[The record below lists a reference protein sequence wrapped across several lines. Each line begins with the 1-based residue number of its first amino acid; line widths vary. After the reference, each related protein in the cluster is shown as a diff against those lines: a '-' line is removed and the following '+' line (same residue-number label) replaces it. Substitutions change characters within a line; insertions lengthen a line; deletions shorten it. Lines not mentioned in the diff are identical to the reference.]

1 MSTTTASAALPRTR
15 RRADWRPRLV
25 SAEFLKLRKRRGLV
39 ISALGL
45 TILPM
50 IIAYTVLLIAHAANP
65 AKHGPAGGLANL
77 SGSMD
82 VLRQLGVVSAI
93 LIGATLGAGD
103 LGSGVFR
110 ELVITGRSRL
120 ALFAARV
127 PAGLG
132 LVLPIVGAGFAVTA
146 IGSTVFAGSLDAPSA
161 SLLVESGAWL
171 GLVTALSLMLALG
184 VSSVFGSRGTTI
196 GIVLGWQII
205 AAPVLLQNRALGSF
219 REGLLGAAT
228 DRLAPA
234 ALFDGSY
241 TVPMSIGAAAL
252 VIAAWSVVPLAA
264 GAWRTY
270 TRDA

>member
-1 MSTTTASAALPRTR
+1 MSTTTVTAELPRTR
-15 RRADWRPRLV
+15 PRHHLRPRLV

-39 ISALGL
+39 LSALAL

-50 IIAYTVLLIAHAANP
+50 LIAYTVLLIMHAANP
-65 AKHGPAGGLANL
+65 ARHGPAGGLENL
-77 SGSMD
+77 SGSMEM
-82 VLRQLGVVSAI
+82 LTQLSAVAAI

-110 ELVITGRSRL
+110 ELVVTGRSRL

-146 IGSTVFAGSLDAPSA
+146 TASTVFAGSRDAPSA
-161 SLLVESGAWL
+161 TLLLESAAWL
-171 GLVTALSLMLALG
+171 GLVIALSLVLALG
-184 VSSVFGSRGTTI
+184 VASTVGSRGTTI
-196 GIVLGWQII
+196 GIVLGWQIV
-205 AAPVLLQNRALGSF
+205 ATPVLLQIRALGSL

-228 DRLAPA
+228 QRLEPA
-234 ALFDGSY
+234 ALFEGRT
-241 TVPMSIGAAAL
+241 TVPMSLAAAAL
-252 VIAAWSVVPLAA
+252 VIVAWTIVPLAA
-264 GAWRTY
+264 GAWRTC

>member
-1 MSTTTASAALPRTR
+1 MSTTTATAALPRTR
-15 RRADWRPRLV
+15 NRNHWQPRLV

-39 ISALGL
+39 ISALAL
-45 TILPM
+45 TVVPM
-50 IIAYTVLLIAHAANP
+50 IIGYTVLLSMHAANP

-82 VLRQLGVVSAI
+82 ILTTLSVVAAI

-120 ALFAARV
+120 ALFTARV
-127 PAGLG
+127 PAGLA
-132 LVLPIVGAGFAVTA
+132 LVWPIAGAGFAITA
-146 IGSTVFAGSLDAPSA
+146 TGSIVFAGSLGAPSA
-161 SLLVESGAWL
+161 GFLLESAAWL
-171 GLVTALSLMLALG
+171 GLVAALSLVLALG
-184 VSSVFGSRGTTI
+184 VSSVLGSRGTTI
-196 GIVLGWQII
+196 GIVLGWQIV
-205 AAPVLLQNRALGSF
+205 AAPVLLQIAALGSF
-219 REGLLGAAT
+219 REGLLGAASE
-228 DRLAPA
+228 RLAPA
-234 ALFDGSY
+234 ALFEGEY

-252 VIAAWSVVPLAA
+252 VIAVWTVLPLAA